1 MDLRREILK
10 EHSKA
15 QSTNIAHW
23 IGNDKRRF
31 THLMQLFLNDEYR
44 VVQRIA
50 WVLSMVADQYPK
62 ILLPH
67 LSAMVEKMKEKNV
80 PTAVKRNVVR
90 VLEDMAIPKK
100 LHGAVM
106 EACFQF
112 LADPK
117 ETIAV
122 RCFSMTV
129 LTNLSKEYPEIKNE
143 LRAMIEGILVQ
154 KASAGFRTRARK
166 VLIELEKH

>member
-1 MDLRREILK
+1 
-10 EHSKA
+10 
-15 QSTNIAHW
+15 
-23 IGNDKRRF
+23 
-31 THLMQLFLNDEYR
+31 
-44 VVQRIA
+44 
-50 WVLSMVADQYPK
+50 
-62 ILLPH
+62 
-67 LSAMVEKMKEKNV
+67 
-80 PTAVKRNVVR
+80 
-90 VLEDMAIPKK
+90 
-100 LHGAVM
+100 M